1 MTVIEKL
8 LVTNVDI
15 PEFLLSRLPIRDNS
29 VVSSLIGSSGKVY
42 GGRCKGGRKK
52 ATVDKIKSLLTD
64 CGSPSQQLLLTLILK
79 YNISILETEEV
90 YSSKDV

>member
-42 GGRCKGGRKK
+42 GGRRKYGQNK
-52 ATVDKIKSLLTD
+52 TTVDKIKTLLTD
-64 CGSPSQQLLLTLILK
+64 FGSPTQYILTIKTILK
-79 YNISILETEEV
+79 NPI
-90 YSSKDV
+90 YSE